1 VLRRHRLPIASFAL
15 IALLIAQSAAG
26 WHWLKHIGTA
36 GDSTGLPGTHA
47 QLCLECASFAPV
59 NAMHGSPDAPLVVA
73 VDAGDAR
80 LAAIV
85 DAPIAARRRHSFRSR
100 APPR

>member
-1 VLRRHRLPIASFAL
+1 LSIASFAL

-26 WHWLKHIGTA
+26 WHWLKHIGAA
-36 GDSTGLPGTHA
+36 GDTSGLPGTHA
-47 QLCLECASFAPV
+47 QLCLECAAFAPV
-59 NAMHGSPDAPLVVA
+59 NAAHGSPAAPLVVA
-73 VDAGDAR
+73 VAAGEAR

-85 DAPIAARRRHSFRSR
+85 DAPIAAPRRQPFQSR

>member
-1 VLRRHRLPIASFAL
+1 LSIASFAL

-26 WHWLKHIGTA
+26 WHWLKHLTAA
-36 GDSTGLPGTHA
+36 GDTTGLPGTHA

-59 NAMHGSPDAPLVVA
+59 NAAHGSPDAPIFVA
-73 VDAGDAR
+73 VAAGEVG

-85 DAPIAARRRHSFRSR
+85 DAPTAAPRRHSFQSR